1 MQKEETKMIQLTF
14 DRDSLKQIDAKEVS
28 QESLDLENLA
38 SALLDGFVEFLKE
51 KKQCQAS

>member
-1 MQKEETKMIQLTF
+1 MIQLTF

-51 KKQCQAS
+51 KEQCQAS